1 MRPNV
6 KTLDSATQVCVCV
19 YVRACVCACVR
30 MCVYVSV
37 CDCVCVFVCVCACV
51 RACVRMRMYTYT
63 PILHSG
69 GECCLEGRQRRASSV
84 RLSTSAPSTV
94 TRLNRRT
101 DKAQLARRR
110 YTPELSRLGEGH
122 EGGT

>member
-37 CDCVCVFVCVCACV
+37 CDCVCVFVCVCVCACV
-51 RACVRMRMYTYT
+51 RACVCVCIHIHRSCT
-63 PILHSG
+63 
-69 GECCLEGRQRRASSV
+69 LEVSVASSVVSVVRRAS
-84 RLSTSAPSTV
+84 
-94 TRLNRRT
+94 
-101 DKAQLARRR
+101 
-110 YTPELSRLGEGH
+110 G
-122 EGGT
+122 